1 MNGTLEMRNGGKM
14 NLVLE
19 DLQKNVRE
27 ESEENER
34 KEESNESKEKKF
46 FF

>member
-1 MNGTLEMRNGGKM
+1 VNGTLEMRNGGKM